1 VNFFNFWIRERV
13 GDPGI
18 SNNRVSRAGKEYARE
33 YAMDRQLQTWRS
45 GDGQKLWLSML
56 VDAMEEAARPE
67 FRSIPCDRLTLA
79 AVRAQ
84 LARPASPYAYRVSHY
99 SLRN

>member
-1 VNFFNFWIRERV
+1 MGQQI
-13 GDPGI
+13 
-18 SNNRVSRAGKEYARE
+18 
-33 YAMDRQLQTWRS
+33 QTWRS

-67 FRSIPCDRLTLA
+67 FRNTPCDRLTLA
-79 AVRAQ
+79 AVSAQ
-84 LARPASPYAYRVSHY
+84 LARPASSWTHGVSHY

>member
-1 VNFFNFWIRERV
+1 V

-18 SNNRVSRAGKEYARE
+18 GIGGVFGRARNRRRE
-33 YAMDRQLQTWRS
+33 QAMGRQLQTWRS
-45 GDGQKLWLSML
+45 GDGQRLWLAML

-67 FRSIPCDRLTLA
+67 LRSMPCDPEILA
-79 AVRAQ
+79 AVSAQ
-84 LARPASPYAYRVSHY
+84 LARPASPYTQGASHY

>member
-1 VNFFNFWIRERV
+1 M
-13 GDPGI
+13 G
-18 SNNRVSRAGKEYARE
+18 
-33 YAMDRQLQTWRS
+33 RQLQTWRS

-67 FRSIPCDRLTLA
+67 LRNMPCDREILA
-79 AVRAQ
+79 AVSAQ
-84 LARPASPYAYRVSHY
+84 LARPASLYAYSVSHY

>member
-1 VNFFNFWIRERV
+1 M
-13 GDPGI
+13 G
-18 SNNRVSRAGKEYARE
+18 
-33 YAMDRQLQTWRS
+33 RQLQTWRIQS
-45 GDGQKLWLSML
+45 WRTKEGQKLWLSML

-67 FRSIPCDRLTLA
+67 LRNTPCDRLTVA

-84 LARPASPYAYRVSHY
+84 LARPASPYGPVSGF

>member
-1 VNFFNFWIRERV
+1 MNFFNFWIRERV

-18 SNNRVSRAGKEYARE
+18 GNGRVSRAGKEYAKE

-67 FRSIPCDRLTLA
+67 FRNTPCDRLTLA

-84 LARPASPYAYRVSHY
+84 LARPASPYAYMVSHY

>member
-1 VNFFNFWIRERV
+1 M
-13 GDPGI
+13 G
-18 SNNRVSRAGKEYARE
+18 
-33 YAMDRQLQTWRS
+33 RQLQASQLQNWRT

-67 FRSIPCDRLTLA
+67 FRNMPCDRLTLA
-79 AVRAQ
+79 TVRAH
-84 LARPASPYAYRVSHY
+84 LARPASPYGHASGS

>member
-1 VNFFNFWIRERV
+1 
-13 GDPGI
+13 
-18 SNNRVSRAGKEYARE
+18 
-33 YAMDRQLQTWRS
+33 MDRQLQTWRS

-67 FRSIPCDRLTLA
+67 FRGIPCDRLTLA

-84 LARPASPYAYRVSHY
+84 LARPASPYAQSASHY

>member
-1 VNFFNFWIRERV
+1 LAI
-13 GDPGI
+13 PGLVTTGFRGQAR
-18 SNNRVSRAGKEYARE
+18 NRRKEYAEEYAEE
-33 YAMDRQLQTWRS
+33 YAMDRQLQAWRS

>member
-1 VNFFNFWIRERV
+1 
-13 GDPGI
+13 
-18 SNNRVSRAGKEYARE
+18 
-33 YAMDRQLQTWRS
+33 MDRQLQTWRS

-67 FRSIPCDRLTLA
+67 LRNMPCDREILA
-79 AVRAQ
+79 AVSAQ
-84 LARPASPYAYRVSHY
+84 LARPASPYAYGESHY